1 MGKHERAWA
10 EKAEKDVTDGL
21 NGIYRGSF
29 IKKIVEAI
37 QKSVSNEY
45 TQAIW
50 VGGKDYDNLGDIHLE
65 TENGL
70 IRIELKVSR
79 QEGVGTT
86 KNLGSAAFTKRVSSD
101 IKSYQQWDIE
111 HGLKDQRY
119 KMLQNRIGRKIKNTT
134 DYENQ
139 LRILRDQKDQIIEQI
154 VDITSPGQESYA
166 KYAAEKLNMDL
177 SKLDNLINL
186 VLGINKLDESE
197 QNVLYCVVKN
207 FESEDQTIEFFDF
220 SNLNKIVTE
229 VKSSGKQIKFYSK
242 DTQLMRFSVNWKNI
256 CQGGGTPSFNVWANT
271 SFRS

>member
-10 EKAEKDVTDGL
+10 EQAEKDVTDGL
-21 NGIYRGSF
+21 NGIYRGPF
-29 IKKIVEAI
+29 IKKIVDSI
-37 QKSVSNEY
+37 QGSISNEY

-50 VGGKDYDNLGDIHLE
+50 VGGKDYDNPGDIHLE

-79 QEGVGTT
+79 QEGGGTT
-86 KNLGSAAFTKRVSSD
+86 KNLGSTAFTKRVNSD
-101 IKSYQQWDIE
+101 ILSYKQWDIE
-111 HGLKDQRY
+111 HGLKDRRY
-119 KMLQNRIGRKIKNTT
+119 KMLENRIGRKIKNTR

-186 VLGINKLDESE
+186 VLGTNKLDESE

-256 CQGGGTPSFNVWANT
+256 CQGGANPSFNVWANT